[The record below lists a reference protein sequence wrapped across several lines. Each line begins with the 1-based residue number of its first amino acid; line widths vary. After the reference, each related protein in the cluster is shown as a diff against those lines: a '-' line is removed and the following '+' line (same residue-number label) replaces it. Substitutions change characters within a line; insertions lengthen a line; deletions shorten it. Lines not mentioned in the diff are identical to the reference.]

1 MKWKVTDHSKY
12 TEWFESRGEDLQDKI
27 LEMVELL
34 QQEGPMLGRP
44 HADTLEGST
53 YPNMKELRV
62 QHRGNPWR
70 IIFAF
75 DPERRGILLLG
86 GNKAGNSNWYDK
98 NIPIADKRYAEHLE
112 QTKRVN
118 QNDNSRRTNGKVTKG
133 QKRKD

>member
-75 DPERRGILLLG
+75 DPERMGILLLG

-133 QKRKD
+133 QKRKN